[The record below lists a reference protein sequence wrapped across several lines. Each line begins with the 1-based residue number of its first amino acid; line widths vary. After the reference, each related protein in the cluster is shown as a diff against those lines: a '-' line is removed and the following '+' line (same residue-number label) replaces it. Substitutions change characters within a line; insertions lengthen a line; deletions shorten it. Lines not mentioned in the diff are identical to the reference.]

1 MNLKLQ
7 WLLSCILLAGCG
19 GQNSVTTPSE
29 DLPGGCG
36 GYRVPNVTIY
46 VVDATDDTFIS
57 SANIS
62 LNAVGE
68 THAETYSLVLSND
81 SSKFETYGTAYIASI
96 DSPDLNFEL
105 SYLITA
111 EGYADYFS
119 SEYEYLVDTSCNAEN
134 SFVDTVRLCPIDFDC

>member
-1 MNLKLQ
+1 M
-7 WLLSCILLAGCG
+7 
-19 GQNSVTTPSE
+19 
-29 DLPGGCG
+29 
-36 GYRVPNVTIY
+36 PNVTIY

-81 SSKFETYGTAYIASI
+81 SSKFETYGSAYIASI

-134 SFVDTVRLCPIDFDC
+134 SFVDTVLLCPINFDC

>member
-1 MNLKLQ
+1 MNFKLQ

-46 VVDATDDTFIS
+46 VVDATDDTFITS
-57 SANIS
+57 
-62 LNAVGE
+62 
-68 THAETYSLVLSND
+68 AETYSLVLSND